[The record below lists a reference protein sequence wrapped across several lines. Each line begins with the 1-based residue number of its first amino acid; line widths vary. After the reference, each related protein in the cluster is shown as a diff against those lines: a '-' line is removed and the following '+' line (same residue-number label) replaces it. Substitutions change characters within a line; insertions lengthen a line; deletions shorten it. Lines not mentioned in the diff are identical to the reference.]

1 MFLRNSWLLVPVA
14 NLGRFLPI
22 KYHLGDIQP
31 CPDSPMSPPQKKK
44 NNISP
49 LQQNKETPLA
59 AAPKE
64 FCFTFS
70 ANLHHLRPSHAS
82 CSLQRASVHPSRV
95 PCTNAWNDYHC
106 HLRYDFVLVTSF
118 GRHVGWWRDHPG
130 DGRNDSDLLIQIRKK
145 KNREQVNKHQ
155 KCQERDIRQLENPEF
170 FARFRSRIR
179 LIDTWPFGFPCSH
192 HTYSLHRMNHCW
204 MPSCMAFTVLLH
216 PWGMQAVCRG

>member
-31 CPDSPMSPPQKKK
+31 CPDSPMFPPQKKT
-44 NNISP
+44 SP
-49 LQQNKETPLA
+49 SSNKTKKHHWLLLA
-59 AAPKE
+59 KS

-70 ANLHHLRPSHAS
+70 ANLHRLRPSHAS

-145 KNREQVNKHQ
+145 KGTREQTSKVSGERYQATWKSRVLR
-155 KCQERDIRQLENPEF
+155 KVQEQNSSDRHMTFWFSMFSSYLF
-170 FARFRSRIR
+170 
-179 LIDTWPFGFPCSH
+179 LT
-192 HTYSLHRMNHCW
+192 
-204 MPSCMAFTVLLH
+204 
-216 PWGMQAVCRG
+216 

>member
-31 CPDSPMSPPQKKK
+31 CPDSPMFPPQKKK
-44 NNISP
+44 TSP
-49 LQQNKETPLA
+49 SSNKTKKHHWLLLA
-59 AAPKE
+59 KS

-70 ANLHHLRPSHAS
+70 ANLHRLRPSHAS

-145 KNREQVNKHQ
+145 REHVNKHQ

-192 HTYSLHRMNHCW
+192 HTYSL
-204 MPSCMAFTVLLH
+204 T
-216 PWGMQAVCRG
+216 